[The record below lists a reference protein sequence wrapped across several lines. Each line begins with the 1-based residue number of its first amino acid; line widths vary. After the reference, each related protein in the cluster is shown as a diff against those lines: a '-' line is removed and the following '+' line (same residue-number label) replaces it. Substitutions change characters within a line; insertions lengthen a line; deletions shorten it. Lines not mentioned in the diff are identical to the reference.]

1 MSEARKG
8 VLAVVLACLIWGGG
22 PAFYKALSQVAAP
35 EMLAHRT
42 LWTLLIFGG
51 VLVAQRRLGAV
62 VALLRG
68 PQRGR
73 VLAATLLISV
83 NWFIFIWAVQSGH
96 AVEASLGYYIF
107 PLVAVLIGFAAFGE
121 RLALPQALAVGLA
134 ALGVALLTYGLGV
147 APLIALSLAATFA
160 SYSALKRGVQASPI
174 VSVTAEVALMA
185 PFALAYLA
193 YAEAGLAGPSAGW
206 FGRDLG
212 ISLWLPWT
220 GLITGLPL
228 MLFSYAARRVSM
240 ATLGL
245 VQFLNP
251 TLQFLTA
258 VLVFLEPFS
267 RWHML
272 AFGLIWLALGVY
284 SAASWRQDK
293 ALRRASVSVATSGA
307 AVK

>member
-1 MSEARKG
+1 MTEARKG

-22 PAFYKALSQVAAP
+22 PAYYRHLSQVAAP

-51 VLVAQRRLGAV
+51 VLLAQRRLGAV
-62 VALLRG
+62 AGLLQG
-68 PQRGR
+68 AQRGR
-73 VLAATLLISV
+73 VLLATLLISA

-121 RLALPQALAVGLA
+121 RLALPQVLSVALAS
-134 ALGVALLTYGLGV
+134 LGVGLLTYGLGV

-160 SYSALKRGVQASPI
+160 SYSALKRGVSAPPI
-174 VSVTAEVALMA
+174 VSVTAEVAVMA
-185 PFALAYLA
+185 PVALCYLA
-193 YAEAGLAGPSAGW
+193 YAELGLAGPSAGW
-206 FGRDLG
+206 FGRDLSL
-212 ISLWLPWT
+212 SLWLPWT
-220 GLITGLPL
+220 GLITGVPL

-258 VLVFLEPFS
+258 VLVFLEPIS
-267 RWHML
+267 RWHLL
-272 AFGLIWLALGVY
+272 AFGLIWLALAIY

-293 ALRRASVSVATSGA
+293 ALRRASVSAGTSAT